1 MYSTKGLSELTEK
14 FYGWQWCWKEHDD
27 HVNIEKT
34 SGSKK
39 KNKSSIFLEKNPK
52 KMLKFPCKLEQTSA
66 TVNTAELFS
75 FFIGFMNYDRKHNAL
90 VVFWFLMFLFLI
102 KVQLSI
108 VCTGA
113 IRYD

>member
-1 MYSTKGLSELTEK
+1 
-14 FYGWQWCWKEHDD
+14 
-27 HVNIEKT
+27 
-34 SGSKK
+34 
-39 KNKSSIFLEKNPK
+39 
-52 KMLKFPCKLEQTSA
+52 MLKFPCKLEQTSA

-102 KVQLSI
+102 KLQLSI

-113 IRYD
+113 IRCITSFSCCSVQIVLDNLIRLNCTLCSFLNQVFFFSSYPFPEHTDS

>member
-34 SGSKK
+34 SRSKK

-90 VVFWFLMFLFLI
+90 VMFRFLMFLFLI
-102 KVQLSI
+102 KLQLSI

-113 IRYD
+113 IRYN